1 MAFDAKAFAAAFARG
16 QATDIRARVAE
27 AKAYKEKE
35 EERAERNQTI
45 IEKREAQKDVLLGY
59 AATLSKIGAM
69 PERIMYFAKNG
80 PLALKKIHDIV
91 LDKAEEYKNS
101 GLGDKLSKE
110 DINDIMKIPEE
121 QLETFSEAAKKYK
134 SVEDFLDA
142 GYRLSKQ
149 NDSVE
154 KPETPEILKG
164 NFLLGMLGVGAKER
178 MKQKLE
184 TEKFLG
190 DYTIGQINRL
200 AAQKDFIDPFG
211 GAFGTAAV
219 DPTAGPV
226 ILDVD
231 TVVSMEKL
239 AQTKYINKL
248 KNAQDY
254 INDYKKQGGEVGED
268 EFDINEAIKNDDI
281 SKIKNDP
288 GLLAVYNQIK
298 DNIKYE
304 ALQEATKG
312 TLNDSTIRQFRPE
325 YQDLYERKTEKEEKT
340 KEEATGQGATDA
352 DFASKAE
359 FKKAKDERKIVADKE
374 YTYIEG
380 GEIKTKSF
388 TQSEL
393 DIHYGKINI
402 PSADVSS
409 SQAKGVLSQEEF
421 NALPPDVGDPPG
433 TMLSPS
439 GATRDARD
447 EWFEKYGDTHNTSGI
462 KKTYS
467 QYVADMTP
475 SKRSRR

>member
-59 AATLSKIGAM
+59 AATLSKIGAL

-226 ILDVD
+226 ILERD
-231 TVVSMEKL
+231 TVISMEEL
-239 AQTKYINKL
+239 AQTKYIRKL

-268 EFDINEAIKNDDI
+268 EFEINEAIKNDDI

-304 ALQEATKG
+304 ALREATKG

-340 KEEATGQGATDA
+340 KEEATGQGETDA
-352 DFASKAE
+352 DEADYTEAQFDIAMENNQLQPGVYKVLRSDGTLEDIEIKDVDINVDQ
-359 FKKAKDERKIVADKE
+359 AKDMDVKVSD
-374 YTYIEG
+374 EG
-380 GEIKTKSF
+380 IM
-388 TQSEL
+388 SEE
-393 DIHYGKINI
+393 
-402 PSADVSS
+402 
-409 SQAKGVLSQEEF
+409 QF

-447 EWFEKYGDTHNTSGI
+447 EWFEKYGDTHNRSGI

>member
-91 LDKAEEYKNS
+91 LDKAKDYKDS
-101 GLGDKLSKE
+101 GLGDELSKE

-219 DPTAGPV
+219 DPTAGPI

-254 INDYKKQGGEVGED
+254 INDYKKQGGTDLGED
-268 EFDINEAIKNDDI
+268 EFKINEAIKNDDI
-281 SKIKNDP
+281 SEIKNDP

-298 DNIKYE
+298 DDIKYE

-312 TLNDSTIRQFRPE
+312 KLTDSTIRQFEPE

-340 KEEATGQGATDA
+340 KEEATGQGATDTDEA
-352 DFASKAE
+352 DYTEAQFDIAMENNQLQPGVYKVLRSDGTLEDIEIKDADINVDQ
-359 FKKAKDERKIVADKE
+359 AKDMDVKVSD
-374 YTYIEG
+374 EG
-380 GEIKTKSF
+380 IM
-388 TQSEL
+388 SEE
-393 DIHYGKINI
+393 
-402 PSADVSS
+402 
-409 SQAKGVLSQEEF
+409 QF

-433 TMLSPS
+433 TMLTPS
-439 GATRDARD
+439 GKTRDDRK
-447 EWFEKYGDTHNTSGI
+447 EWFAKYGNTHNTSGI

-475 SKRSRR
+475 SRRRR